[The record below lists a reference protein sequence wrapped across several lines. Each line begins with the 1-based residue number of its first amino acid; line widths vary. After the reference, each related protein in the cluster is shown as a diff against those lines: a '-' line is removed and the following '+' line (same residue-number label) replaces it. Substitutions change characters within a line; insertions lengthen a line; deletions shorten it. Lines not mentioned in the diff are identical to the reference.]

1 MAAID
6 LFHEDELGF
15 APVAGGYTIGEIA
28 VHIAHEEEIEIHYGL
43 ARLIADVP
51 EPYPAARFPSKRSI
65 VDQLAGV
72 HARSIEVLHGLSP
85 TTAGGGGRARLGGA
99 AAPDRRHSAR
109 DRTRNTP
116 PRRAVPRARPPGSAR
131 IRRLAAEPS
140 EQRSPDGTRDSCL
153 ACLYGC
159 RRAGSGRARQIRP
172 RRRVKETQRTRRR
185 RPASAGRRPGV
196 RVL

>member
-1 MAAID
+1 MDRLLDAVRVGTLAAID

-43 ARLIADVP
+43 ARLVADVP

-85 TTAGGGGRARLGGA
+85 TTLEEEVELVWGERL
-99 AAPDRRHSAR
+99 
-109 DRTRNTP
+109 
-116 PRRAVPRARPPGSAR
+116 RPIDVILHVIEHETHHRGELS
-131 IRRLAAEPS
+131 LAL
-140 EQRSPDGTRDSCL
+140 GL
-153 ACLYGC
+153 L
-159 RRAGSGRARQIRP
+159 
-172 RRRVKETQRTRRR
+172 
-185 RPASAGRRPGV
+185 GRRGFDA
-196 RVL
+196 